1 MSAQAQA
8 GNARADEDVQP
19 DGRGE
24 PRDGSRKGNSP
35 RGRSPWLSVLSVACG
50 LAAWE
55 FLAGYVFPSIF
66 IPSLS
71 QVLERGYEL
80 VLNGEIFL
88 HTWAS
93 IKRILTG
100 FLIGSAIGAPVGLL
114 MGSIPT
120 VRRVADPYIQ
130 FFRFIPSIAWLTP
143 AVIWFGIGEMSKVII
158 ILYTTVF
165 IVVINTAV
173 GVASIPPN
181 KIWAARMLGANARQV
196 FFLVI
201 VPATM
206 PYILTGMMLAMG
218 SSFTAVVA
226 AEMVGAE
233 EGLGY
238 LISNSRLWMDT
249 RAIFLAILVVGF
261 LGFTI
266 DLLFRR
272 LIRRFAGRYGAFS

>member
-1 MSAQAQA
+1 MNAQAQVET
-8 GNARADEDVQP
+8 ARADEEVQP

-24 PRDGSRKGNSP
+24 QRDESRKGNSP
-35 RGRSPWLSVLSVACG
+35 RGRSAWLGVLSVACG

-55 FLAGYVFPSIF
+55 VLAGHVFPSIF

-80 VLNGEIFL
+80 VLNGEIFF
-88 HTWAS
+88 HSWAS

-100 FLIGSAIGAPVGLL
+100 FVIGSAIGAPVGLL

-143 AVIWFGIGEMSKVII
+143 AVIWFGIGEMSKVMI

-173 GVASIPPN
+173 GVASVPPN
-181 KIWAARMLGANARQV
+181 KIWAARMLGASARQV

-238 LISNSRLWMDT
+238 LIFNSRLWMDT

-261 LGFTI
+261 LGFAI

>member
-1 MSAQAQA
+1 MRTSHETIS
-8 GNARADEDVQP
+8 D
-19 DGRGE
+19 
-24 PRDGSRKGNSP
+24 
-35 RGRSPWLSVLSVACG
+35 
-50 LAAWE
+50 
-55 FLAGYVFPSIF
+55 
-66 IPSLS
+66 
-71 QVLERGYEL
+71 
-80 VLNGEIFL
+80 
-88 HTWAS
+88 
-93 IKRILTG
+93 
-100 FLIGSAIGAPVGLL
+100 
-114 MGSIPT
+114 
-120 VRRVADPYIQ
+120 DPYIQ

-261 LGFTI
+261 LGFAI

>member
-1 MSAQAQA
+1 MTEYAQTSMADAGPNSRQSAPIGKRRRSRLKAT
-8 GNARADEDVQP
+8 
-19 DGRGE
+19 RGV
-24 PRDGSRKGNSP
+24 
-35 RGRSPWLSVLSVACG
+35 WLRVLSIVFG

-55 FLAGYVFPSIF
+55 ILARWVFPNIF

-80 VLNGEIFL
+80 ILNREVFL
-88 HTWAS
+88 HIWAS
-93 IKRILTG
+93 IKRILMG

-120 VRRVADPYIQ
+120 IRFLVDPYIQ

-143 AVIWFGIGEMSKVII
+143 AVIWFGIGEMSKVMII
-158 ILYTTVF
+158 IYTTVF

-173 GVASIPPN
+173 GVASVPPN
-181 KIWAARMLGANARQV
+181 KIWAARMLGASKLQV
-196 FFLVI
+196 FLLVTI
-201 VPATM
+201 PATM

-238 LISNSRLWMDT
+238 LIFNSRLWMDT
-249 RAIFLAILVVGF
+249 RAIFLAIIVLGF
-261 LGFTI
+261 LGFAF
-266 DLLFRR
+266 DMLFRH
-272 LIRRFAGRYGAFS
+272 LIRRFAGRYGAVG